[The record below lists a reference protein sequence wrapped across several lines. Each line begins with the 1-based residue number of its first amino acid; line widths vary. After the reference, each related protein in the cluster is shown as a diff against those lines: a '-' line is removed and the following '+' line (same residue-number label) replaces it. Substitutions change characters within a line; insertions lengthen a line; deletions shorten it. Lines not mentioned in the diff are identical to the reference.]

1 MSWHSNGLFTAETQR
16 SNPTAKKSECLAQ
29 RRKARKENTFKTW
42 RSWRLGG
49 RIILSALSASVVNYR
64 INHKRSETMKTFLMS
79 IVIAAAL
86 LFMSLADFRPES
98 LLRLGF
104 VRNAE
109 AIIGMP
115 RTPLSVAGVAR
126 RSMYRE
132 AAVVSTVAV
141 TSAAAANAAAANM
154 AYANAAAAQAA
165 AANTAAAQAAAANA
179 AAAAAAAQQAAAGLP
194 IGTMVPSLPP
204 GCTSTVIGGV
214 NYFQCGAVYYRAGF
228 QGNNIVY
235 IVSAP

>member
-1 MSWHSNGLFTAETQR
+1 M
-16 SNPTAKKSECLAQ
+16 
-29 RRKARKENTFKTW
+29 
-42 RSWRLGG
+42 
-49 RIILSALSASVVNYR
+49 
-64 INHKRSETMKTFLMS
+64 KRFLMP
-79 IVIAAAL
+79 IVLTA
-86 LFMSLADFRPES
+86 SLVLVSVADFLPES
-98 LLRLGF
+98 SFRLGF
-104 VRNAE
+104 VKNAE

-115 RTPLSVAGVAR
+115 WTPLSFAGVAR

-132 AAVVSTVAV
+132 AAYGAVAANAAAMN
-141 TSAAAANAAAANM
+141 AAAANA

-165 AANTAAAQAAAANA
+165 AANAAAAQAAAAQA
-179 AAAAAAAQQAAAGLP
+179 AAAAAAAHAAASALP

-214 NYFQCGAVYYRAGF
+214 NYFNCGGVYYRAGF

>member
-1 MSWHSNGLFTAETQR
+1 MTGCF
-16 SNPTAKKSECLAQ
+16 
-29 RRKARKENTFKTW
+29 
-42 RSWRLGG
+42 
-49 RIILSALSASVVNYR
+49 V
-64 INHKRSETMKTFLMS
+64 RSELERSKLMKTFLMS
-79 IVIAAAL
+79 TALTAAL
-86 LFMSLADFRPES
+86 VFMSIADFQPNPQ
-98 LLRLGF
+98 LRLGF

-115 RTPLSVAGVAR
+115 WTPMSFAGVAR

-194 IGTMVPSLPP
+194 IGTMVSALPP
-204 GCTSTVIGGV
+204 GCTSTVIAGV
-214 NYFQCGAVYYRAGF
+214 NYFQCGGVYYRAGF

>member
-1 MSWHSNGLFTAETQR
+1 
-16 SNPTAKKSECLAQ
+16 
-29 RRKARKENTFKTW
+29 
-42 RSWRLGG
+42 
-49 RIILSALSASVVNYR
+49 
-64 INHKRSETMKTFLMS
+64 MKTFLMP
-79 IVIAAAL
+79 IVL
-86 LFMSLADFRPES
+86 TVSLIISVAEFLPES
-98 LLRLGF
+98 QLRLGF
-104 VRNAE
+104 VGNAE

-115 RTPLSVAGVAR
+115 RTPMSVAGVAR

-214 NYFQCGAVYYRAGF
+214 NYFQCGGVYYRAGF
-228 QGNNIVY
+228 QGNSVVY

>member
-1 MSWHSNGLFTAETQR
+1 MKRLLMPIVLTACALCIPIANFQPDSPLGL
-16 SNPTAKKSECLAQ
+16 S
-29 RRKARKENTFKTW
+29 
-42 RSWRLGG
+42 
-49 RIILSALSASVVNYR
+49 
-64 INHKRSETMKTFLMS
+64 
-79 IVIAAAL
+79 
-86 LFMSLADFRPES
+86 
-98 LLRLGF
+98 F
-104 VRNAE
+104 VGNAE

-115 RTPLSVAGVAR
+115 WTPLSFAGVAR
-126 RSMYRE
+126 RSMYRQ
-132 AAVVSTVAV
+132 AAWN
-141 TSAAAANAAAANM
+141 AAAINASAANAAAANM

-214 NYFQCGAVYYRAGF
+214 NYFQCGGVYYRAGF